1 MFYRLGK
8 KTRKTL
14 GGGGYHPT
22 PPPLYVRP
30 GVKSRVFLLDQVPG
44 ALLKTIL

>member
-14 GGGGYHPT
+14 GGVATTPP

-30 GVKSRVFLLDQVPG
+30 GVESRVFLLDQVPG
-44 ALLKTIL
+44 GLLKTIL